1 MICTCEPRMISRPF
15 TRTKFGRER
24 RMSGLRMSVNS
35 SRDALRV
42 SAIRLYRKKSR
53 GNSRKLWYSVL
64 TQARVAELADAE
76 VSKTFVERRVSSS
89 LTSGTKKSK
98 LSREEGFF
106 HMDVPSHGRDCG
118 RAHDVLI
125 TFHSRLQNA
134 IRGVIIPPCVK
145 RDGTCVPTY
154 VAPRAAAWSDKFYTT
169 LWSCRM
175 RAAIVSQRCKAWEFF
190 MRRAAQAVMLRA
202 SQRREGV
209 EDSQERGSSHKR
221 RDYVAYVPTHWGGRH
236 AAWSLWNSRRI
247 AYCE

>member
-24 RMSGLRMSVNS
+24 RVSGLRMSVNS
-35 SRDALRV
+35 SREALRV

-106 HMDVPSHGRDCG
+106 HMDVPSHERDCDQRG
-118 RAHDVLI
+118 RPAWLSTRRPHNLPFALAKRH
-125 TFHSRLQNA
+125 TGCYHSAL
-134 IRGVIIPPCVK
+134 
-145 RDGTCVPTY
+145 
-154 VAPRAAAWSDKFYTT
+154 
-169 LWSCRM
+169 
-175 RAAIVSQRCKAWEFF
+175 CKAGWNV
-190 MRRAAQAVMLRA
+190 RPHLRGA
-202 SQRREGV
+202 
-209 EDSQERGSSHKR
+209 
-221 RDYVAYVPTHWGGRH
+221 
-236 AAWSLWNSRRI
+236 
-247 AYCE
+247 